1 YLRRAYSRRPVQVQ
15 TVHHAAITSVFKM
28 SVWFGGSSPSLDCS
42 TAARLST
49 GNLPE
54 RFTPDIWWTAANWSR
69 AANIRPKRRMYTYAL
84 RLDRYDLVKR
94 ALMAGQLVYQVLA
107 RIGAMR
113 FFSPL
118 AVRDQMLKLANT
130 DPALLRYRATMQSA
144 PFAMGLRYEGLRM
157 VKSMMADRM
166 SVEMMAQTRDTL
178 LIDRKST

>member
-1 YLRRAYSRRPVQVQ
+1 MSFQKLDDVSVLLKAHLAAEFQAGFPKLRP
-15 TVHHAAITSVFKM
+15 I
-28 SVWFGGSSPSLDCS
+28 P
-42 TAARLST
+42 ST
-49 GNLPE
+49 GTIKFLDYFSTLPATHRE
-54 RFTPDIWWTAANWSR
+54 SLLNT
-69 AANIRPKRRMYTYAL
+69 
-84 RLDRYDLVKR
+84 
-94 ALMAGQLVYQVLA
+94 LA

-178 LIDRKST
+178 LIRECRTEASHES